1 METATVIEVIPRPSV
16 EFCCARCGLQV
27 EVCRSCWRNQKYC
40 SKECSAITKLE
51 RHRRNQKVYRL
62 TPAGQENHKAHQ
74 RTYRE
79 QKKIRE

>member
-1 METATVIEVIPRPSV
+1 MEIPTVSELDPRPAV
-16 EFCCARCGLQV
+16 RFCCARCGFQV
-27 EVCRSCWRNQKYC
+27 QICRSCWRNQKYC
-40 SKECSAITKLE
+40 SEDCSTQAKLA
-51 RHRRNQKVYRL
+51 RHRGYQRAYRM

>member
-1 METATVIEVIPRPSV
+1 MEIHSVSEVDPRPAI

-27 EVCRSCWRNQKYC
+27 QVCRSCWRNQKYC
-40 SKECSAITKLE
+40 SKECSVESKKA
-51 RHRRNQKVYRL
+51 RHRKDQKAYRM